1 MLKRYLL
8 VRRVWMCVLPILFRG
23 SARPVEAVVRKIV
36 PSAPALAAHI
46 AAIHPARI
54 TAIHPV
60 PVITTLAVPITAIHP
75 ACIITTLAVLIVIT
89 HIHTPV
95 TLPSPSKSTPS
106 TTES

>member
-54 TAIHPV
+54 TAIHP
-60 PVITTLAVPITAIHP
+60 AR
-75 ACIITTLAVLIVIT
+75 IITTLAVLIVIT